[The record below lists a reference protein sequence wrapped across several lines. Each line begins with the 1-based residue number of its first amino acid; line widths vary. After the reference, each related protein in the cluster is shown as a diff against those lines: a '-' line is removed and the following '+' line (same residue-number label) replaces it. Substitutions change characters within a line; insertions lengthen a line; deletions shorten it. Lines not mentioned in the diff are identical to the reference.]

1 VVYKFFLN
9 QMNQIYILYVYT
21 LIVKIYNNNNMAIW
35 KIDPMHSEVQFKVKH
50 LMISTVT
57 GDFKA
62 YDATVETESEDAF
75 ENAKISFSAQI
86 DSISTGNEQRDGHLK
101 SGEFFDAEAFPT
113 LKFES
118 ISYAGSVLKGN
129 LTIKD
134 VTKEIELEAEF
145 GGLMTDF
152 YGQTKAGFEI
162 SGKINRKDFGLTWSG
177 ITEAGGVVVS
187 DDVKLI
193 LNVQMTK
200 QA

>member
-1 VVYKFFLN
+1 
-9 QMNQIYILYVYT
+9 MNQTILSIVIYVYT
-21 LIVKIYNNNNMAIW
+21 YFVITLKIINTMAIW
-35 KIDPMHSEVQFKVKH
+35 KIDPLHSGVQFKVKH

-62 YDATVETESEDAF
+62 YDATAETSSDDSF
-75 ENAKISFSAQI
+75 ENAQISFSAQI
-86 DSISTGNEQRDGHLK
+86 GSISTGNEQRDGHLK

-113 LKFES
+113 LSFVS
-118 ISYAGSVLKGN
+118 TSYSNNTLKGN

-134 VTKEIELEAEF
+134 VTKEVELDAEF

-162 SGKINRKDFGLTWSG
+162 SGKINRKDFGLTWSAV
-177 ITEAGGVVVS
+177 TEAGGVVVS

-193 LNVQMTK
+193 LNVQLTK
-200 QA
+200 QG

>member
-1 VVYKFFLN
+1 LN
-9 QMNQIYILYVYT
+9 QTILSIVIDVYT
-21 LIVKIYNNNNMAIW
+21 YFVITLKIINTMAIW
-35 KIDPMHSEVQFKVKH
+35 KIDPLHSGVQFKVKH

-62 YDATVETESEDAF
+62 YDATAETSSDDSF
-75 ENAKISFSAQI
+75 ENAQISFSAQI

-113 LKFES
+113 LSFVS
-118 ISYAGSVLKGN
+118 TSYSNNTLKGN

-134 VTKEIELEAEF
+134 VTKEVELDAEF

-162 SGKINRKDFGLTWSG
+162 SGKINRKDFGLSWSAV
-177 ITEAGGVVVS
+177 TEAGGVVVS

-193 LNVQMTK
+193 LNVQLTK
-200 QA
+200 QG

>member
-1 VVYKFFLN
+1 
-9 QMNQIYILYVYT
+9 MNQTILSIVIDVYT
-21 LIVKIYNNNNMAIW
+21 YFVITLKIINTMAIW
-35 KIDPMHSEVQFKVKH
+35 KIDPLHSGVQFKVKH

-62 YDATVETESEDAF
+62 YDATAETSSDDSF
-75 ENAKISFSAQI
+75 ENAQISFSAQI

-113 LKFES
+113 LSFVS
-118 ISYAGSVLKGN
+118 TSYSNNTLKGN

-134 VTKEIELEAEF
+134 VTKEVELDAEF

-162 SGKINRKDFGLTWSG
+162 SGKINRKDFGLTWSAV
-177 ITEAGGVVVS
+177 TEAGGVVVS

-193 LNVQMTK
+193 LNVQLTK
-200 QA
+200 QG

>member
-1 VVYKFFLN
+1 
-9 QMNQIYILYVYT
+9 
-21 LIVKIYNNNNMAIW
+21 MAIW

-62 YDATVETESEDAF
+62 YDATAETEGDDSF

-101 SGEFFDAEAFPT
+101 SPEFFDAEKFPALT
-113 LKFES
+113 FES
-118 ISYAGSVLKGN
+118 TSYDGSTLRGN

-134 VTKEIELEAEF
+134 VTKEISLAAEF

-162 SGKINRKDFGLTWSG
+162 SGKINRQDFGLTWSAV
-177 ITEAGGVVVS
+177 TEAGGVVVS
-187 DDVKLI
+187 DEVKLI
-193 LNVQMTK
+193 LNVQLTK
-200 QA
+200 QG

>member
-1 VVYKFFLN
+1 
-9 QMNQIYILYVYT
+9 MNQTILSIVIDVYT
-21 LIVKIYNNNNMAIW
+21 YFVITLKIINTMAIW
-35 KIDPMHSEVQFKVKH
+35 KIDPLHSGVQFKVKH

-62 YDATVETESEDAF
+62 YDATAETSSDDSF
-75 ENAKISFSAQI
+75 ENAQISFSAQI
-86 DSISTGNEQRDGHLK
+86 GSISTGNEQRDGHLK

-113 LKFES
+113 LSFVS
-118 ISYAGSVLKGN
+118 TSYSNNTLKGN

-134 VTKEIELEAEF
+134 VTKEVELDAEF

-162 SGKINRKDFGLTWSG
+162 SGKINRKDFGLTWSAV
-177 ITEAGGVVVS
+177 TEAGGVVVS

-193 LNVQMTK
+193 LNVQLTK
-200 QA
+200 QG